1 MMLQCDVWRM
11 QNGIFL
17 TNTSQWTRNAM
28 ANVLASNNNLPFK
41 IIDIN
46 FTEKNLKIID
56 INCIEKRLRKID
68 QMC

>member
-1 MMLQCDVWRM
+1 MMLQCDVWKM

-17 TNTSQWTRNAM
+17 TNTSQWTRKAM
-28 ANVLASNNNLPFK
+28 TNVLASNNNLPFK

-46 FTEKNLKIID
+46 F
-56 INCIEKRLRKID
+56 IEKRLRKID